1 MEASC
6 YEPQMVH
13 KFETRY
19 GYYFKNPQLLCEA
32 LSHTSYANEYHQKT
46 GKQIPHNERLEFLG
60 DTVMGTVISTRI
72 FQRFPH
78 VTEGKLSKMRSA
90 IVCESALA
98 ECFQENG
105 LTEFLMLGKG
115 EELTG
120 GRQRPSVLSD
130 CFEAII
136 GAIYLDG
143 GFSAAEAYIDRIMQD
158 AIEKGVKGYNLSDS
172 KTFLQEQL
180 RKAGSYTPVYQLVQ
194 TQGPDHQ
201 KQFTMRV
208 EIQVEEEGQ
217 CNPFADL
224 YGEGTGPSKKEAEQ
238 RAAADFL
245 QKGKL
250 DQ

>member
-1 MEASC
+1 MESST
-6 YEPQMVH
+6 YEPFAVH
-13 KFETRY
+13 TFETKY

-32 LSHTSYANEYHQKT
+32 LTHTSYANEYQQKT
-46 GKQIPHNERLEFLG
+46 GIELPNNERLEFLG
-60 DTVMGTVISTRI
+60 DTVMGTIISTRI
-72 FQRFPH
+72 FKRFPY
-78 VTEGKLSKMRSA
+78 VPEGKLSKMRSA

-143 GFSAAEAYIDRIMQD
+143 GFAAAEAYIDRIMPRT
-158 AIEKGVKGYNLSDS
+158 IEKGIKSYNLADS

-180 RKAGSYTPVYQLVQ
+180 RKEGNYTPVYRLVR
-194 TQGPDHQ
+194 TEGPDHQ
-201 KQFTMRV
+201 RRFTMRV
-208 EIQVEEEGQ
+208 EIQAENGEK
-217 CNPFADL
+217 NPFVEI

-238 RAAADFL
+238 RAAADFI
-245 QKGKL
+245 QKGSSGR
-250 DQ
+250 

>member
-1 MEASC
+1 MNSSSC
-6 YEPQMVH
+6 EPFAVH
-13 KFETRY
+13 EFETQY

-32 LSHTSYANEYHQKT
+32 LTHTSYANEYHQKT
-46 GKQIPHNERLEFLG
+46 GKEIPNNERLEFLG
-60 DTVMGTVISTRI
+60 DTVMSTIISTRI
-72 FQRFPH
+72 FKQFPY
-78 VTEGKLSKMRSA
+78 VAEGKLSKMRSA

-105 LTEFLMLGKG
+105 LATFLMLGKG

-143 GFSAAEAYIDRIMQD
+143 GFAAAEAYIDKVMQQT
-158 AIEKGVKGYNLSDS
+158 IEKGIKSYNLSDS

-180 RKAGSYTPVYQLVQ
+180 RKAGSYTPVYQLVR
-194 TQGPDHQ
+194 TEGPDHQ
-201 KQFTMRV
+201 RQFTMRV
-208 EIQVEEEGQ
+208 EIVAEQGVE
-217 CNPFADL
+217 NPFAGFF
-224 YGEGTGPSKKEAEQ
+224 GEGTGPSKKEAEQ

-250 DQ
+250 DK